1 MCQCDNG
8 STYAQLKQGTTPAS
22 IFNPCSFTA
31 YPQTTAASNPSECEF
46 DGPADCSAATELNV
60 QSIIEQAQQN
70 YAAQEL
76 ANCSDLTYH
85 ISDPGP
91 VALSNGDTCA
101 DVLNITL
108 HMAWWWSQY
117 GDTCTKN
124 DVGFANCFYDMV
136 PHYNASNCSD
146 LSGNAYCPK
155 PNYNDFTNADNR
167 TLDFYVAW
175 NIYNF
180 QQWSYMYYTAMF
192 DGGFLAGSQVWNTT
206 VAFEHL
212 HGVDVKLEVMLGIL
226 TFALGLISPSGW
238 ANKLPT
244 DAASA
249 KVDSS
254 FIFAN
259 QVPGEYLLRA
269 AQQSPSFAHNL
280 LPTGNIDDATM
291 ASDEIQAQLGEYI
304 AALAGV
310 IQDVSVN
317 VPDNLTAFAGWLGTG
332 YFFNE
337 PPALND
343 MTSSIRIALNTYVL
357 SQILQ
362 DNNIFIARQIDTDPH
377 QLQTNATGKEIS
389 IDLGCKDGY
398 NNYSI
403 CGQWWFD
410 SVDNIAYSLYSESDY
425 WASYIDDLQAVFDEG
440 LTTPELVFLGSQ
452 YCALGANASQGAGP
466 EQSLAS
472 NDGAVSTACLSNM
485 AVCTWNLADEWPEFY
500 ESTCHQDSNYD
511 LPDCAADATDVPLG
525 YLGYWLFNGATC
537 ESEEGI

>member
-1 MCQCDNG
+1 
-8 STYAQLKQGTTPAS
+8 
-22 IFNPCSFTA
+22 
-31 YPQTTAASNPSECEF
+31 
-46 DGPADCSAATELNV
+46 
-60 QSIIEQAQQN
+60 
-70 YAAQEL
+70 
-76 ANCSDLTYH
+76 
-85 ISDPGP
+85 
-91 VALSNGDTCA
+91 
-101 DVLNITL
+101 
-108 HMAWWWSQY
+108 
-117 GDTCTKN
+117 
-124 DVGFANCFYDMV
+124 MV

-155 PNYNDFTNADNR
+155 PNYADFTNAENS

-192 DGGFLAGSQVWNTT
+192 YGGFLAGSQVWNTS

-212 HGVDVKLEVMLGIL
+212 HGADVKLEVMLAIL

-238 ANKLPT
+238 ANKIPG
-244 DAASA
+244 DAASS

-254 FIFAN
+254 FILSN

-269 AQQSPSFAHNL
+269 AQQSPGFAHNL

-291 ASDEIQAQLGEYI
+291 ASDQIQAQLGEYI
-304 AALAGV
+304 FALAGV
-310 IQDVSVN
+310 IQDVSIN
-317 VPDNLTAFAGWLGTG
+317 VPNNLTAFVGWLGTG

-343 MTSSIRIALNTYVL
+343 MTSSIRQALNTYVL

-362 DNNIFIARQIDTDPH
+362 DNNIHVARQVDTNPFE
-377 QLQTNATGKEIS
+377 LQTNATGKELS
-389 IDLGCKDGY
+389 MDLGCKDGY

-403 CGQWWFD
+403 CGEWWYD
-410 SVDNIAYSLYSESDY
+410 SIDNIAFSLYSESDY
-425 WASYIDDLQAVFDEG
+425 WASYIKDMETVFNEG
-440 LTTPELVFLGSQ
+440 LTTPELIFLGSQ

-472 NDGAVSTACLSNM
+472 SDGAVTTACLSNM
-485 AVCTWNLADEWPEFY
+485 AVCTWNLANEWPEWY
-500 ESTCHQDSNYD
+500 ESTCTQDSNYD
-511 LPDCAADATDVPLG
+511 LPDCAADGTDVPLG
-525 YLGYWLFNGATC
+525 YLGWYLYNGATC